1 MIASLRGD
9 HLSAARLARLGGGD
23 EERKK
28 RREAAEAAAEEAMR
42 AHYLRSPGYESME
55 PDLECERRLK
65 AQIGQHCLRR
75 ATGYFSYELCL
86 FGAIRQMPHRSPRE
100 DAEAVSLGSYEKTV
114 KGVVGRPE
122 TMVQF
127 FGGGDAC
134 GDGAAPRRTRVDL
147 FCGRRLMLLS
157 VTEPDPCAYRM
168 NVTHPLACRDGTPA
182 FDPEPIYDPP
192 RPR

>member
-1 MIASLRGD
+1 MAGANLAGKVEESAVARAAHRRILLRV
-9 HLSAARLARLGGGD
+9 
-23 EERKK
+23 
-28 RREAAEAAAEEAMR
+28 REN
-42 AHYLRSPGYESME
+42 
-55 PDLECERRLK
+55 
-65 AQIGQHCLRR
+65 
-75 ATGYFSYELCL
+75 
-86 FGAIRQMPHRSPRE
+86 
-100 DAEAVSLGSYEKTV
+100 AEAVSLGSYEKTV

-182 FDPEPIYDPP
+182 FEPEPVYDPP